1 MGEPPAL
8 KQIDDRFVEIY
19 EHARQRV
26 IDDQKTKGLLV
37 LVGDEMRLHHA
48 GKRVRVFS
56 GMRPEAYD
64 RLKTNGHIPMAIL
77 CLLGDVA
84 NGEPLPA
91 PRLRALAAYA
101 DAVKAA
107 SADIAPEKELR
118 AGLLDTPVHLLDR
131 CITFMD
137 AVLDAGCAK
146 PDELGAFARESEED
160 INVALAGAARAQ
172 LDACHER
179 VTRIRTELLSAQE
192 WESLWVLVLGSYMAR
207 QGELFLQYFSRVLHT
222 PEQGDRR
229 LVYYEGDDVELAL
242 ERLGTLMLDAHASQA
257 VFAEKD
263 RLHRDVLADETAR
276 YLDTLLAG

>member
-8 KQIDDRFVEIY
+8 KRVDDRFVEIY

-91 PRLRALAAYA
+91 PRLRDLAAYA

-107 SADIAPEKELR
+107 SADIDPEKELR

-192 WESLWVLVLGSYMAR
+192 WESLWVLVLGNYMAR